1 MKTNKKE
8 IKKFDLDKMSVAKL
22 KNLKAVK
29 GGGQTDDD
37 KTITD
42 LATGGNDRNT
52 YQLN

>member
-22 KNLKAVK
+22 KNLKAIQ
-29 GGGQTDDD
+29 GGQIDDD